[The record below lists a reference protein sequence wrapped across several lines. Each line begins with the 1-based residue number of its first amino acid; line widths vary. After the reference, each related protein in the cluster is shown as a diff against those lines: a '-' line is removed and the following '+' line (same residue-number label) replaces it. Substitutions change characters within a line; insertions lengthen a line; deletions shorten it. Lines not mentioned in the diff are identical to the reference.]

1 VPRADRA
8 EAERRGRQA
17 ETLAAWYLRLKGWRI
32 LGTRVKTK
40 VGEVDLVARR
50 GSVLAFVEV
59 KARATMAAAE
69 VSLDRRRLERVAAA
83 AELLFPKYL
92 GEAETVRIDA
102 LYVVPGHWPRHLPD
116 VWHG

>member
-1 VPRADRA
+1 M
-8 EAERRGRQA
+8 
-17 ETLAAWYLRLKGWRI
+17 AATYLRLKGWSI

-59 KARATMAAAE
+59 KARATDEAADW
-69 VSLDRRRLERVAAA
+69 SLDRNRLRRVADAA
-83 AELLFPKYL
+83 NLLLPRFL
-92 GEAETVRIDA
+92 GDADTVRIDA
-102 LYVVPGHWPRHLPD
+102 IFIVPWRKPRHLVD